1 MMTDAIRPD
10 DVVTPLAF
18 EDVPEH
24 QFLVNEVHNDC
35 VTRVALTGP
44 RAGEYGEPD
53 LSMVNPVAGNPPE
66 C

>member
-24 QFLVNEVHNDC
+24 QFLVNDVHNDC
-35 VTRVALTGP
+35 VTGVALTEP
-44 RAGEYGEPD
+44 RAGE
-53 LSMVNPVAGNPPE
+53 
-66 C
+66 